1 MWLFNVMEIFW
12 SNRRYRPDLV
22 LMLSVLQRFRVPD
35 GRYGDIFR
43 CQCTSQLGSTGQYM
57 VHSAEIVFFV
67 GLHSHLKEWS
77 GPVLSSLRIFAQLCF
92 KYFARVLSK
101 IFFCVRI

>member
-1 MWLFNVMEIFW
+1 MLCLSVI
-12 SNRRYRPDLV
+12 
-22 LMLSVLQRFRVPD
+22 MLSVLQRFRVPD
-35 GRYGDIFR
+35 GRYGDLLR
-43 CQCTSQLGSTGQYM
+43 CQCTSQFGSTGQYM

-67 GLHSHLKEWS
+67 RIHFSQRM
-77 GPVLSSLRIFAQLCF
+77 LRPCFFLGISMQLCL